1 MLIEVLH
8 VCTTTPSQREQV
20 QQLIK
25 DLPKRLHRQRIS
37 LSSLSIKP
45 SRLCDLH
52 RPMNADVLRDI
63 LSLVQREVTQ
73 CLQPFDRH
81 PEVVRA
87 TETYILN
94 RLRALGGMWTKPVPG
109 SPVASGAWAYQINGC
124 AGCMLT
130 RVATQARSLLLLRVA
145 LQSRTRTGRNH
156 RPRRLMMFVDECINR
171 FGHEDAETI
180 LAISSN
186 LAYRMKATRKTCSRA
201 HGKHSN
207 RKRSDQA
214 KERSTEDSSEPLQT
228 ILCYDGSHGV
238 SGETEP
244 SQQTPFSANID
255 AEWIVRPGPRSSGSL
270 YTTSSVDTLDT
281 ERLGNAYFQAMPYE
295 VFEMYKELCEKS
307 PFSYLGEDF
316 EGNLAG
322 DLDDL

>member
-1 MLIEVLH
+1 
-8 VCTTTPSQREQV
+8 
-20 QQLIK
+20 
-25 DLPKRLHRQRIS
+25 
-37 LSSLSIKP
+37 
-45 SRLCDLH
+45 
-52 RPMNADVLRDI
+52 MNADVLHDI

-87 TETYILN
+87 TETYILD
-94 RLRALGGMWTKPVPG
+94 RLCALKGMWTKPIPG
-109 SPVASGAWAYQINGC
+109 SPVASGAWAYQINRC

-130 RVATQARSLLLLRVA
+130 RVTTQGRSLLLLRVA

-171 FGHEDAETI
+171 FGREDAETI
-180 LAISSN
+180 FAISSN

-207 RKRSDQA
+207 RKRSDRA
-214 KERSTEDSSEPLQT
+214 KQRSTGDSSEPSEKNP
-228 ILCYDGSHGV
+228 CNDGRHRGNGV
-238 SGETEP
+238 CVSEETES
-244 SQQTPFSANID
+244 SQQGAFSANAD
-255 AEWIVRPGPRSSGSL
+255 AEWAVRPGPRSSGSL
-270 YTTSSVDTLDT
+270 YSPSSANTLDT

-295 VFEMYKELCEKS
+295 VFEMYKEFCEKT

-322 DLDDL
+322 ESDDL